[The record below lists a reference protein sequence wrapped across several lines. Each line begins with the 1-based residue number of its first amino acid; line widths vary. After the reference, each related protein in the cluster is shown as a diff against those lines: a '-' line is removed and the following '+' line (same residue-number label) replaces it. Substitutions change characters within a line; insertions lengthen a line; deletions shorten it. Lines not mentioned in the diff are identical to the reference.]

1 MSLQHK
7 LLMTMV
13 LMVVLPLSVTVITWL
28 GLSRMNVELEQ
39 VAEEFAEARV
49 LQPIESDLALAV
61 DQLRQGGADP
71 EAVALER
78 LRAAETA
85 MVGFLSEQYDSVAEE
100 SHQAEEA
107 AHASRVLRSLQQL
120 IAEDWDRL
128 PATERAKK
136 VQEIQRSV
144 QSLYRDADTGV
155 LRAPIAAQ
163 ATRRRTMALVLVAS
177 LVSASVCVVLSA
189 WSTRRVSGRLRE
201 LRRSVAARSDGDQTP
216 EPRDVGGVMNQIE
229 ELNERM
235 VLKLEEKNRE
245 LLRRERM
252 AGIGLLAADVAHE
265 INNPMNAMLGLSELS
280 LQATGRGPIDEDGRG
295 ELHESLTVI
304 RREVLRCR
312 GIVERLMA
320 MVRGSGEPQWFDVS
334 RLLTETVSV
343 ARAARPDKARCFVV
357 IGDERTIKLYASAED
372 VRQIVLTLLINAA
385 DAVGDD
391 GRIEVDCTRTD
402 REVWLRVRDNGKGF
416 SPDTEATFGVPFAT
430 TRRESG
436 GAGLGLSIAHTI
448 AADIG
453 AELRA
458 FSDGPGAGSLFVL
471 VFASPEDTE

>member
-1 MSLQHK
+1 
-7 LLMTMV
+7 MTMV
-13 LMVVLPLSVTVITWL
+13 LLVVLPLSVTVITWL
-28 GLSRMNVELEQ
+28 GLSRMNVELQQ

-49 LQPIESDLALAV
+49 LQPIESDLALAAV
-61 DQLRQGGADP
+61 ELQQAGAGF
-71 EAVALER
+71 EAGALER

-100 SHQAEEA
+100 SHQAEESV
-107 AHASRVLRSLQQL
+107 HASRALRELQRL
-120 IAEDWDRL
+120 IAEDWDRT
-128 PATERAKK
+128 PASERAQT
-136 VQEIQRSV
+136 VREIQVSV
-144 QSLYRDADTGV
+144 QRLYRDADSGV
-155 LRAPIAAQ
+155 LSAPAAAQ

-177 LVSASVCVVLSA
+177 LVSAVVCIVLSA
-189 WSTRRVSGRLRE
+189 WSTRSVSGRLRE
-201 LRRSVAARSDGDQTP
+201 LRRTVAARADGTETP
-216 EPRDVGGVMNQIE
+216 EPRGVDGVMSQIE

-235 VLKLEEKNRE
+235 LLKIEENNRE

-280 LQATGRGPIDEDGRG
+280 LQATGRGPIDEDARS

-320 MVRGSGEPQWFDVS
+320 MVRGAGEPQWFDVA

-357 IGDERTIKLYASAED
+357 IGDERTIKLFAPAED

-402 REVWLRVRDNGKGF
+402 REVWIRVRDNGTGF
-416 SPDTEATFGVPFAT
+416 SADTEATFGVPFAT
-430 TRRESG
+430 TRRDRG
-436 GAGLGLSIAHTI
+436 GTGLGLSIAHTI
-448 AADIG
+448 TADIG

-458 FSDGPGAGSLFVL
+458 FSEGPGAGSLFVL
-471 VFASPEDTE
+471 VFASPEDAG